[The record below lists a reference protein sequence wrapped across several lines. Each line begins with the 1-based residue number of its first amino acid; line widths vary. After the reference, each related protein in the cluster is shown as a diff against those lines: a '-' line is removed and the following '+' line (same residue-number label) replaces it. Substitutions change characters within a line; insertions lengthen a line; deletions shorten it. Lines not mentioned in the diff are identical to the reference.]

1 MPEATNLKGKVP
13 ATSSPTQTP
22 PFTPTNENPLHGMA
36 WGQAEEFAR
45 LFVEAVRI
53 AAASEP
59 KEEASTSEP
68 SKPPTSK
75 SKDIP
80 MGSIPDFKRVDPFAA
95 GIRQRQS
102 LRREKQWKRRAL
114 TSLISTPLS
123 SELKLVSGYPN
134 SIIITDMPSLK
145 QRVTVRVN
153 SEFIRK
159 ALRHVMGAANAIGLQ
174 EDKPIVCF
182 ALVAQAVTNQAQID
196 QKLLYNF
203 LPDLKRYKARAAGAP
218 EDKLK
223 HISLFVNFITRTYQ
237 SVTEQLLPQ
246 LKAGQIAWDL
256 LWAVMKPGCILYAT
270 CFGTEKPRCVV
281 LNAVEQKEKHTGVEY
296 YELSCSYIDCDRKS
310 LGKSGIHLIIEK
322 FSGLQAIHALPVFPL
337 EYHPQHTRLRQN
349 LIECRKKFCQLVGTH
364 IQHCHG
370 MAFSM
375 HKGEPMQVKVNSRI
389 GIDAAF
395 FYEMNPNYYRPR
407 VEASS
412 SMRSDTDGNIWF
424 NLDKLENKQRM
435 KEKEKFKTTTDLVP
449 DEFAVDDIHNI
460 KWSPSLFKSLTIPD
474 DKKHTL
480 MTLTKTR
487 LRIVPFLSFD
497 DFVKGKGQGLN
508 VLLFGPPGVGKTL
521 TAEAMSEHFKQP
533 LHPIPAAQ
541 LIMNPDKVEDNLT
554 CIFQIA
560 KWFNTLLLLNEADVF
575 LEHQASI
582 NALKDANVT
591 IFLRKLEYFQGIF
604 FLTTNRET
612 EFDEAILSRIHLKIK
627 YEKLSQHQRKD
638 IRASFTTRAR
648 THQGPAVMSDHD
660 LDRLAILNLNERE
673 HLLRTTDHKPLWPL
687 KSLHHPDF
695 QLFSGVPLTFM
706 PVHQCQVGHA
716 DQCRRMVGSEFLKTN
731 DDIEVVDMTIKPDTP
746 PRRPKKWPR
755 TMRQQSSPVKH
766 RYASRGRAQADQDT
780 RCWQYRGLIT
790 RGPKGLKTTL
800 KRGRYGGIKA
810 GSTCTGAY

>member
-114 TSLISTPLS
+114 TSLI
-123 SELKLVSGYPN
+123 N
-134 SIIITDMPSLK
+134 MPSLK

-435 KEKEKFKTTTDLVP
+435 KEKEKFKSTDTNNPSMTDDDYLICCPSVP
-449 DEFAVDDIHNI
+449 GFSFKNNAFYEFAVDDIHNI

-673 HLLRTTDHKPLWPL
+673 
-687 KSLHHPDF
+687 
-695 QLFSGVPLTFM
+695 
-706 PVHQCQVGHA
+706 
-716 DQCRRMVGSEFLKTN
+716 KTN